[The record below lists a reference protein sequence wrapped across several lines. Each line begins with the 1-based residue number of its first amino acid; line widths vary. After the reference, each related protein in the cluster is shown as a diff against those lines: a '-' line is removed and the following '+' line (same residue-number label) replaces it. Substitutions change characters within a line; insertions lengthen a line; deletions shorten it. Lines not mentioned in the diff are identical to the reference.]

1 MTCVDVEQRENNMD
15 NSLGILTI
23 GSNSASSIQVELYI
37 NGKPLTME
45 VETGAAVS
53 IVSEQQLNRLQP
65 QIQVS
70 KSNVVLRTYTSEV
83 IPMLGEVQLNVTYKG
98 HSYTLVAYV
107 TKGIGPCLLGR
118 DWLKKIQLDWKE
130 ITYIAAQSTDN
141 NHTQLEATIPV
152 EC

>member
-1 MTCVDVEQRENNMD
+1 MD

-23 GSNSASSIQVELYI
+23 GSNSASPIQVELYI

-45 VETGAAVS
+45 VNIGAAIS

-70 KSNVVLRTYTSEV
+70 KSNVVLHTYTSEI
-83 IPMLGEVQLNVTYKG
+83 IPMLDEIQLNVTYKD

-107 TKGIGPCLLGR
+107 TKGIGPCLLG
-118 DWLKKIQLDWKE
+118 
-130 ITYIAAQSTDN
+130 
-141 NHTQLEATIPV
+141 
-152 EC
+152 